1 MNTNSRQVAPE
12 RDNYPRFRKVR
23 LAALILQFFSLG
35 CLFAQG
41 QSATTAKGSPE
52 SAKQAPAPAT
62 TASAPDPGE
71 RKFQANCSRCHNAP
85 DQLSPRISGTVVRHM
100 RVRALLSAQDERDI
114 LRYLA
119 P

>member
-1 MNTNSRQVAPE
+1 MNTNSRQIAPE
-12 RDNYPRFRKVR
+12 RDNYHGPGKIW
-23 LAALILQFFSLG
+23 LTALILSFVSLG
-35 CLFAQG
+35 CLFARG
-41 QSATTAKGSPE
+41 QSATTAKSSPKP
-52 SAKQAPAPAT
+52 AKQAQPPAAT
-62 TASAPDPGE
+62 ADARDPGE

-85 DQLSPRISGTVVRHM
+85 EELSPRITGTVVRHM

>member
-12 RDNYPRFRKVR
+12 RDNYPRFRKIW
-23 LAALILQFFSLG
+23 LTALILQFFSLG

-41 QSATTAKGSPE
+41 QSATTAKS
-52 SAKQAPAPAT
+52 SSQSSKQAPAPAA

-85 DQLSPRISGTVVRHM
+85 DQLSPRITGTVVRHM

-114 LRYLA
+114 LRYLS

>member
-1 MNTNSRQVAPE
+1 MTITPLQIAPE
-12 RDNYPRFRKVR
+12 SDILPRSRKIW
-23 LAALILQFFSLG
+23 LTALILPLASLS
-35 CLFAQG
+35 CLLAWG
-41 QSATTAKGSPE
+41 QSATSDKSSHGS
-52 SAKQAPAPAT
+52 SKQPPAPAA
-62 TASAPDPGE
+62 TAPAPDPGE

-85 DQLSPRISGTVVRHM
+85 EQLSPRISSTVLRHM

>member
-1 MNTNSRQVAPE
+1 MNTNIRQIGLE
-12 RDNYPRFRKVR
+12 RDECPRFRK
-23 LAALILQFFSLG
+23 LWLTALILAFVSLG
-35 CLFAQG
+35 CLFALG
-41 QSATTAKGSPE
+41 QSATAAKSSPKA
-52 SAKQAPAPAT
+52 AKQTPAPA
-62 TASAPDPGE
+62 AADVPDPGE